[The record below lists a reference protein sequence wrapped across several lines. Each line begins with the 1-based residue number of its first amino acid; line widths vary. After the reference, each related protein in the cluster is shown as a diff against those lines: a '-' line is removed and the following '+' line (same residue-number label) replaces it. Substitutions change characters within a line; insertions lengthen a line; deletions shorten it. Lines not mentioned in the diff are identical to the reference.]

1 MDYGYLTLVAPIL
14 TLAVA
19 IATRKVPLAM
29 LVGIFTGQLIIC
41 GWNPFAAINESVNGI
56 LSVCADTGNLKTFL
70 FTALMGAFVI
80 LVRISGGVK
89 GFVNYLTEQSKRV
102 KSPRMA
108 MLIAYVIGIIIF
120 IDGLLSIMF
129 TGVVTRPLIDKFKV
143 SREKL
148 AYICDAT
155 SAPVNAIIPLN
166 SWGAMLMGL
175 ISAEIASGYIQGE
188 PMNLLIRSLPFQF
201 YSILSLL
208 FVLFYIITGKDWG
221 PMKKAELRVRNTGKL
236 YDDGVTPLLNDN
248 DGFEELVEEGK
259 ENKCNMMF
267 PLITLIGGAFIGLLV
282 TGGGNLAAG
291 DGTTAILYSVVIT
304 LLIMCVMYTKQGIM
318 TAKEFG
324 DSYTS
329 VNGERICV
337 PYDPSTQLMFYRR
350 DLFCDPTYKR
360 MYFEAY
366 RRELEVPKSFEDYN
380 RIAGFFTRS
389 LNPASPVQYGT
400 TVAIGNVVVS
410 PSEFLPRLFEQG
422 GKLFN
427 AKGRI
432 TVDTP
437 EALTALKNYRE
448 TYACSD
454 RTVHDIWK
462 NVLEGF
468 ADGSAAMT
476 VVFINYASH
485 ILNSKM
491 SSIAGKL
498 GFAPVPGGRPLS
510 GGGVV
515 GITRS
520 CAHPETACAFLSWL
534 YSNQTAP
541 AFTLLGGL
549 SPCRSAYSNR
559 DIKERYPWLSAARRS
574 FPSAQRRSG
583 SAYYSNFSELQMENI
598 LAAYVQRAVLGVCTP
613 EEALAQAQAEMD
625 AHFTA
630 NSEFL

>member
-41 GWNPFAAINESVNGI
+41 GWNPFTAVNESVNGI

-208 FVLFYIITGKDWG
+208 FVLFYIVTGKDWG
-221 PMKKAELRVRNTGKL
+221 PMKKAEQRVRNTGKL

-259 ENKCNMMF
+259 ENKWNMMF

-324 DSYTS
+324 DSVMKGVSSMMSLVILLVLSFSIGGVIKGMGTGQFLASLLGNSIDGAFCPAIIFLMGALMAFCTGTS
-329 VNGERICV
+329 WGTFSIMMPIAVPMAVAMNGNILLTIGAVVSVGIFGDHCSPLSDTTILSSMSV
-337 PYDPSTQLMFYRR
+337 GTDLYSHVKTQLPY
-350 DLFCDPTYKR
+350 
-360 MYFEAY
+360 
-366 RRELEVPKSFEDYN
+366 
-380 RIAGFFTRS
+380 
-389 LNPASPVQYGT
+389 
-400 TVAIGNVVVS
+400 
-410 PSEFLPRLFEQG
+410 
-422 GKLFN
+422 
-427 AKGRI
+427 
-432 TVDTP
+432 
-437 EALTALKNYRE
+437 ALVTA
-448 TYACSD
+448 
-454 RTVHDIWK
+454 
-462 NVLEGF
+462 
-468 ADGSAAMT
+468 
-476 VVFINYASH
+476 
-485 ILNSKM
+485 
-491 SSIAGKL
+491 
-498 GFAPVPGGRPLS
+498 
-510 GGGVV
+510 
-515 GITRS
+515 
-520 CAHPETACAFLSWL
+520 ACAAAL
-534 YSNQTAP
+534 YI
-541 AFTLLGGL
+541 AFGL
-549 SPCRSAYSNR
+549 
-559 DIKERYPWLSAARRS
+559 
-574 FPSAQRRSG
+574 
-583 SAYYSNFSELQMENI
+583 I
-598 LAAYVQRAVLGVCTP
+598 L
-613 EEALAQAQAEMD
+613 
-625 AHFTA
+625 
-630 NSEFL
+630 

>member
-29 LVGIFTGQLIIC
+29 LVGIFTGQLITC
-41 GWNPFAAINESVNGI
+41 GWNPFTAINESVNGI

-208 FVLFYIITGKDWG
+208 FVLFYIVTGKDWG

-248 DGFEELVEEGK
+248 DGFEELVVEGK
-259 ENKCNMMF
+259 ENKWNMMF

-324 DSYTS
+324 DSVMKGVS
-329 VNGERICV
+329 SMMGLVILLV
-337 PYDPSTQLMFYRR
+337 L
-350 DLFCDPTYKR
+350 
-360 MYFEAY
+360 
-366 RRELEVPKSFEDYN
+366 SF
-380 RIAGFFTRS
+380 
-389 LNPASPVQYGT
+389 
-400 TVAIGNVVVS
+400 
-410 PSEFLPRLFEQG
+410 
-422 GKLFN
+422 
-427 AKGRI
+427 
-432 TVDTP
+432 
-437 EALTALKNYRE
+437 
-448 TYACSD
+448 
-454 RTVHDIWK
+454 
-462 NVLEGF
+462 
-468 ADGSAAMT
+468 
-476 VVFINYASH
+476 
-485 ILNSKM
+485 
-491 SSIAGKL
+491 SI
-498 GFAPVPGGRPLS
+498 
-510 GGGVV
+510 GGV
-515 GITRS
+515 
-520 CAHPETACAFLSWL
+520 
-534 YSNQTAP
+534 
-541 AFTLLGGL
+541 
-549 SPCRSAYSNR
+549 
-559 DIKERYPWLSAARRS
+559 IK
-574 FPSAQRRSG
+574 G
-583 SAYYSNFSELQMENI
+583 M
-598 LAAYVQRAVLGVCTP
+598 GTG
-613 EEALAQAQAEMD
+613 
-625 AHFTA
+625 
-630 NSEFL
+630 

>member
-120 IDGLLSIMF
+120 IDGLLSI
-129 TGVVTRPLIDKFKV
+129 
-143 SREKL
+143 
-148 AYICDAT
+148 
-155 SAPVNAIIPLN
+155 
-166 SWGAMLMGL
+166 AMLMGL

-259 ENKCNMMF
+259 ENKWNMMF

-304 LLIMCVMYTKQGIM
+304 LLIMCVMYTKQEIM

-324 DSYTS
+324 DSVMKGVSSMMGLVILLVLSFSIGGVIKGMGTGQFLASLLGNSIDGAFCPAIIFLMGALMAFCTGTS
-329 VNGERICV
+329 WGTFSIMMPIAVPMAVAMNGNILLTIGAVVSGGIFGDHCSPLSDTTILSSMSV
-337 PYDPSTQLMFYRR
+337 GTDLYSHVKTQLPY
-350 DLFCDPTYKR
+350 
-360 MYFEAY
+360 
-366 RRELEVPKSFEDYN
+366 
-380 RIAGFFTRS
+380 
-389 LNPASPVQYGT
+389 
-400 TVAIGNVVVS
+400 
-410 PSEFLPRLFEQG
+410 
-422 GKLFN
+422 
-427 AKGRI
+427 
-432 TVDTP
+432 
-437 EALTALKNYRE
+437 ALVTA
-448 TYACSD
+448 
-454 RTVHDIWK
+454 
-462 NVLEGF
+462 
-468 ADGSAAMT
+468 
-476 VVFINYASH
+476 
-485 ILNSKM
+485 
-491 SSIAGKL
+491 
-498 GFAPVPGGRPLS
+498 
-510 GGGVV
+510 
-515 GITRS
+515 
-520 CAHPETACAFLSWL
+520 ACAAAL
-534 YSNQTAP
+534 YI
-541 AFTLLGGL
+541 AFGL
-549 SPCRSAYSNR
+549 
-559 DIKERYPWLSAARRS
+559 
-574 FPSAQRRSG
+574 
-583 SAYYSNFSELQMENI
+583 I
-598 LAAYVQRAVLGVCTP
+598 L
-613 EEALAQAQAEMD
+613 
-625 AHFTA
+625 
-630 NSEFL
+630 